1 MTQQQSRPVA
11 LPLMA
16 GLIALPVIFVWV
28 LLMPGYARSTR
39 VAAFTYAFLP
49 YLLVL
54 LATALQFA
62 VTGSSRG

>member
-1 MTQQQSRPVA
+1 MTQQQSRAVA

>member
-1 MTQQQSRPVA
+1 MTQRQPRPVA

-28 LLMPGYARSTR
+28 LLIPGYARSTR

-49 YLLVL
+49 YLLML